1 MNPSQQELLQ
11 FVKENDVKF
20 IRLAFCDLMGTQK
33 NIAIMAE
40 ELPRAF
46 EYGISFDASAIT
58 GYGTVECSDLFLVPD
73 CSTVA
78 ILPWRPESGR
88 VVRMFCQVRRP
99 NGEIFEGTP
108 AAFCSRRCSGRRVC
122 SICAVSVRNVNFT
135 CLKPKAEG
143 HC

>member
-20 IRLAFCDLMGTQK
+20 IHLAFCDLMGTQK

-99 NGEIFEGTP
+99 NGEIFEGDP
-108 AAFCSRRCSGRRVC
+108 RSILQQAVQRAAD
-122 SICAVSVRNVNFT
+122 AVECILAQGLERGMGKFNS
-135 CLKPKAEG
+135 
-143 HC
+143 